1 MRIKIK
7 EKSLV
12 AKIAAR
18 KLKSDHVAMV
28 LGGTIYLSGAT
39 KADLLNNKRWLRHE
53 LKHIE
58 QQLRYGFLWFL
69 LLYTWYSIRHG
80 YYNNRFE
87 QEARAA
93 EHTAGYLEQFI

>member
-1 MRIKIK
+1 MRISIK
-7 EKSLV
+7 EKSFV

-28 LGGTIYLSGAT
+28 LGNTIYLSGAGR
-39 KADLLNNKRWLRHE
+39 ADLLNNKNWLRHE
-53 LKHIE
+53 LKHVE
-58 QQLRYGFLWFL
+58 QQLRYGCLWFL
-69 LLYTWYSIRHG
+69 LLYLWESIRHG

-93 EHTAGYLEQFI
+93 EHTPSLLEDFI